1 MPSVR
6 EVDEPDEEDEVLQE
20 VPEGEKGNEEWVC
33 EGGAED
39 GGLSAD
45 GGGTNVPDVAGPC
58 NQNAVFFWEGFFSVE
73 GIDEDKQI
81 RINGGCIV
89 DERKIEIIVLLCRKR
104 RWEKFPA
111 GWMKRT
117 C

>member
-6 EVDEPDEEDEVLQE
+6 EDDEQEEEDDVVQE
-20 VPEGEKGNEEWVC
+20 APDGEKGNEEWVC

-58 NQNAVFFWEGFFSVE
+58 NQNAVFGEGFF
-73 GIDEDKQI
+73 
-81 RINGGCIV
+81 
-89 DERKIEIIVLLCRKR
+89 L
-104 RWEKFPA
+104 RWW
-111 GWMKRT
+111 G
-117 C
+117 